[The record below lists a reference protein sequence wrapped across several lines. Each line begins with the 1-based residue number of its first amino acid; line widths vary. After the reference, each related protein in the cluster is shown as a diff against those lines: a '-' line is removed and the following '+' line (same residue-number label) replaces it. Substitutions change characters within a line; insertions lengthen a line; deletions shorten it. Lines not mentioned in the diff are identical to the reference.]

1 MPENLT
7 EWIREVNRILIFT
20 GAGISTPSGIPAF
33 RGAGG
38 IWTTRQPVY
47 YQDFMTKE
55 SARIEYWQ
63 YKLELWEEHGD
74 AKPNIIHESIVK
86 LEQAG
91 KVEMVVTQNVDGLHR
106 AAGTSMDLLVEVHG
120 NGTFVECQSCG
131 IQKPAQPSFEKFK
144 SEGKCPECNCGGY
157 LKPATISFGQ
167 NLKEEDLKRAFTA
180 AESCDLVIALGST
193 LSVSPANAIP
203 LKAAQAGTPYII
215 INRDETAHDGLSQV
229 ALRLIG
235 NVEELFPSAVEEA
248 L

>member
-7 EWIREVNRILIFT
+7 EWIREANRILIFT

-38 IWTTRQPVY
+38 IWTTRQPVL

-86 LEQAG
+86 LEKAG

-106 AAGTSMDLLVEVHG
+106 AAGTSRDLLVEVHG

-131 IQKPAQPSFEKFK
+131 FEKPALASFEKFK

-167 NLKEEDLKRAFTA
+167 SLREEDLKRAFAT

-193 LSVSPANAIP
+193 LSVSPANTIP
-203 LKAAQAGTPYII
+203 HKAVQSGTPYII
-215 INRDETAHDGLSQV
+215 INRDETDHDSLPQV
-229 ALRLIG
+229 TLRLTG
-235 NVEELFPSAVEEA
+235 NVEELFPSAVEET

>member
-7 EWIREVNRILIFT
+7 EWIREANRILIFT

-86 LEQAG
+86 LEKAG
-91 KVEMVVTQNVDGLHR
+91 WP
-106 AAGTSMDLLVEVHG
+106 TSAYRR
-120 NGTFVECQSCG
+120 T
-131 IQKPAQPSFEKFK
+131 
-144 SEGKCPECNCGGY
+144 CP
-157 LKPATISFGQ
+157 
-167 NLKEEDLKRAFTA
+167 
-180 AESCDLVIALGST
+180 
-193 LSVSPANAIP
+193 
-203 LKAAQAGTPYII
+203 
-215 INRDETAHDGLSQV
+215 
-229 ALRLIG
+229 
-235 NVEELFPSAVEEA
+235 
-248 L
+248 

>member
-1 MPENLT
+1 MPESLT
-7 EWIREVNRILIFT
+7 EWIREANRILIFT

-74 AKPNIIHESIVK
+74 AKPNIIHQSIVK
-86 LEQAG
+86 LEKSG

-106 AAGTSMDLLVEVHG
+106 TAGTSRDLLVEVHG
-120 NGTFVECQSCG
+120 NGTLVECQSCG
-131 IQKPAQPSFEKFK
+131 IQEPAQPSFEKFK
-144 SEGKCPECNCGGY
+144 SEGKCPECACGGY

-167 NLKEEDLKRAFTA
+167 SLREDDLKRAFA
-180 AESCDLVIALGST
+180 ASESCDLVVALGST

-203 LKAAQAGTPYII
+203 LRAAQAGIPYII
-215 INRDETAHDGLSQV
+215 INRDETDHDGLSQV
-229 ALRLIG
+229 SLRLSG
-235 NVEELFPSAVEEA
+235 NVEDLFPSAVADA